1 LSDLEQGRS
10 AVKNHDRPFSP
21 QDAAHF
27 SARDENDQMKSL
39 GIKFQVSNWQLEPL
53 LAFKDDNG
61 VGAN

>member
-1 LSDLEQGRS
+1 
-10 AVKNHDRPFSP
+10 
-21 QDAAHF
+21 
-27 SARDENDQMKSL
+27 MKSL